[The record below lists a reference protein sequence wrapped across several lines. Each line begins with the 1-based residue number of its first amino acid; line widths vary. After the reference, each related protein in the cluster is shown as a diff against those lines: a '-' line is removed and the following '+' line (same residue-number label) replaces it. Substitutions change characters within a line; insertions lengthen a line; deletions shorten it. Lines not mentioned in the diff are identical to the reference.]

1 LIIKST
7 IIWLILF
14 TIYIVKNT
22 YICIMKNMKKPE
34 GIYDTYIDKLIK
46 AKKDQKAAKE
56 LAEEASEAMV
66 KMAIMS
72 SMHNGMK
79 KMK

>member
-1 LIIKST
+1 
-7 IIWLILF
+7 
-14 TIYIVKNT
+14 
-22 YICIMKNMKKPE
+22 MKNMKKPMFT
-34 GIYDTYIDKLIK
+34 YDTYIDKLIK
-46 AKKDQKAAKE
+46 AKKDKEAAKD
-56 LAEEASEAMV
+56 LAEEASETMV

>member
-1 LIIKST
+1 MMLL
-7 IIWLILF
+7 LIL
-14 TIYIVKNT
+14 IKNN

-34 GIYDTYIDKLIK
+34 GCYDTYIDKLIK

-56 LAEEASEAMV
+56 LAEETSEAMV

>member
-1 LIIKST
+1 
-7 IIWLILF
+7 
-14 TIYIVKNT
+14 
-22 YICIMKNMKKPE
+22 MKNMKKPMFT
-34 GIYDTYIDKLIK
+34 YDTFIDKLIK
-46 AKKDQKAAKE
+46 AKKDQKMAKE
-56 LAEEASEAMV
+56 LADESSETMV

>member
-1 LIIKST
+1 
-7 IIWLILF
+7 
-14 TIYIVKNT
+14 
-22 YICIMKNMKKPE
+22 MKKPE

-46 AKKDQKAAKE
+46 AKKDQKMAKE
-56 LAEEASEAMV
+56 LAKETSETMI

-79 KMK
+79 NMK

>member
-1 LIIKST
+1 
-7 IIWLILF
+7 
-14 TIYIVKNT
+14 
-22 YICIMKNMKKPE
+22 MKNMKKPE

-56 LAEEASEAMV
+56 LAEEASETMV